1 MEKEAKIIGVIPFY
15 KPNKKDFENIRKY
28 ILELDYC
35 FLLDDTG
42 LDNSELCQEI
52 VDMDPQRIEYIQN
65 ETNIGLCAS
74 VNRGFKLAIERQA
87 NWVLVMNPDG
97 TFQNNAIDI
106 YKKYIYNND
115 VSHVA
120 IIAPVFNLDRKER
133 CASLGTKEV
142 GFPDMSGCLYN
153 AEILDKLNYYDQ
165 NTYFYSLDVEYCI
178 RVRKNGYKIIEC
190 SEAVLNHYPAET
202 FNVKIFGKTIFK
214 CGRDTPQRYYYQF
227 RSGYYIHKKYH
238 NFYNFY
244 ITFYKF
250 LKVILFFDQKKDYFK
265 MMRLGIQD
273 AKKGFYGNITE
284 R

>member
-106 YKKYIYNND
+106 YIKLY
-115 VSHVA
+115 
-120 IIAPVFNLDRKER
+120 
-133 CASLGTKEV
+133 
-142 GFPDMSGCLYN
+142 MS
-153 AEILDKLNYYDQ
+153 
-165 NTYFYSLDVEYCI
+165 F
-178 RVRKNGYKIIEC
+178 
-190 SEAVLNHYPAET
+190 
-202 FNVKIFGKTIFK
+202 
-214 CGRDTPQRYYYQF
+214 
-227 RSGYYIHKKYH
+227 
-238 NFYNFY
+238 
-244 ITFYKF
+244 
-250 LKVILFFDQKKDYFK
+250 
-265 MMRLGIQD
+265 
-273 AKKGFYGNITE
+273 
-284 R
+284 